1 MINISILA
9 LKNAVPASIAD
20 ACYVFATVNE
30 LLEQSGKEPLFS
42 IQLVGLQHE
51 VILNHG
57 SFLIKPH
64 VLIEEAKQPDLIII
78 PSMKG
83 DAVGATYINR
93 DYAPWITTQYKNGS
107 EVASLCTGAFLLA
120 YTGLLRN
127 RQCTTHWAYANEF
140 RYYYP
145 DVKLADEKVI
155 TYQQGLYSSSGN
167 NAYWN
172 LLLFLVEKYTNR
184 SIAIHT
190 AKFFVIDL
198 DRKHQSPFIIFI
210 GQKYH
215 EDETIIKTQEY
226 IEQHYADKLTVD
238 QIAGIFN
245 LSRRSFE
252 RRFKKATRS
261 TVVEYIQRVKIEASK
276 KQLETGRKSIE
287 EVMFDVGYS
296 DVKTFR
302 DVFKKITGMTPNEY
316 RYKYNKE

>member
-64 VLIEEAKQPDLIII
+64 VLIEEAKQPDLI
-78 PSMKG
+78 
-83 DAVGATYINR
+83 T
-93 DYAPWITTQYKNGS
+93 
-107 EVASLCTGAFLLA
+107 
-120 YTGLLRN
+120 
-127 RQCTTHWAYANEF
+127 
-140 RYYYP
+140 
-145 DVKLADEKVI
+145 
-155 TYQQGLYSSSGN
+155 
-167 NAYWN
+167 
-172 LLLFLVEKYTNR
+172 
-184 SIAIHT
+184 
-190 AKFFVIDL
+190 
-198 DRKHQSPFIIFI
+198 
-210 GQKYH
+210 
-215 EDETIIKTQEY
+215 
-226 IEQHYADKLTVD
+226 
-238 QIAGIFN
+238 GIFN